1 MTRPRPPAEPDFRLL
16 FESVPNLYLVLAP
29 DADFTIVAVSEP
41 YLRATMT
48 ERAKI
53 LGRGIFEVFPDNPDD
68 PDATGVANLRASLH
82 RALQRRVP
90 DTMAVQK
97 YDIRRPESAGGGFEE
112 RHWSPVNSPVIGP
125 DGAVAYLIHRVE
137 DVTALAMLE
146 RQRAEQAVRHTE
158 LQNAYDDLRQ
168 SRDTIMRHERLRALG
183 EMSSGIAHD
192 INNAISPAALYT
204 ESLLE
209 REQLSPSG
217 RSQLETIARAIE
229 DVASTVA
236 RMREFYRPREAEM
249 SLRPVAVN
257 PLAEQV
263 IELTRARW
271 SDQPVER
278 GVVVDLQSDFAALL
292 PDIMAADGEI
302 RDALTNLIFN
312 AVDAMPQGGTLT
324 VRTGLAGESETFRRV
339 MIEVRDT
346 GVGMDEATRRR
357 CVEPFFSTK
366 GECGTGLGLAMVYG
380 TMQRHSADLEIES
393 TPGHGTTMRLLFPVH
408 VPTDTTVARNPA
420 PPTPPRS
427 LRVLIIDDDPL
438 IIESLTHTLRS
449 EGHSVTSAEGGQAG
463 LDAFAAA
470 HAANSPFDLVMTN
483 LGMPYID
490 GRRVAAG
497 IRAMAA
503 DTPVILLTGWGRR
516 MLAHNDIPPHVNRVL
531 AKPPKLHELRSALA
545 ELTGTKVTPV

>member
-1 MTRPRPPAEPDFRLL
+1 MTRAQPRATPDFRLL
-16 FESVPNLYLVLAP
+16 FQSVPNLYLVLAP

-68 PDATGVANLRASLH
+68 PNATGVANLRASLE
-82 RALQRRVP
+82 RALRLRVP

-97 YDIRRPESAGGGFEE
+97 YDIRRPESEGGGFEE
-112 RHWSPVNSPVIGP
+112 RHWSPVNSAVIGP

-137 DVTALAMLE
+137 DVTALALLE

-168 SRDTIMRHERLRALG
+168 SSDTLMRHERLRALG

-217 RSQLETIARAIE
+217 RSQLETISRALE

-249 SLRPVAVN
+249 TLRPVAVN

-271 SDQPVER
+271 SDQPGER
-278 GVVVDLQSDFAALL
+278 GVVVDLQPELAAAL

-357 CVEPFFSTK
+357 CLEPFFSTK
-366 GECGTGLGLAMVYG
+366 GERGTGLGLAMVYG

-393 TPGHGTTMRLLFPVH
+393 TPGHGTTMRLLFPAH
-408 VPTDTTVARNPA
+408 VLTDTMVVRDPA
-420 PPTPPRS
+420 PPIPPRS

-438 IIESLTHTLRS
+438 IIESLTHTLRGD
-449 EGHSVTSAEGGQAG
+449 GHSVTSADGGQAG

-470 HAANSPFDLVMTN
+470 HAANAPFDLVMTD
-483 LGMPYID
+483 LGMPYVD
-490 GRRVAAG
+490 GRKVAAG
-497 IRAMAA
+497 VRAMAA
-503 DTPVILLTGWGRR
+503 GTPVVLLTGWGRR
-516 MLAHNDIPPHVNRVL
+516 MLAHNDIPPHIDRVL
-531 AKPPKLHELRSALA
+531 AKPPRLHELRAALA
-545 ELTGTKVTPV
+545 ELTCTKVTPA